1 MLRERGCYALVVN
14 PEVESIDDVRCFVN
28 LDAVRPPVDGVLVMT
43 SPAVTSTRLCVS
55 AAVLEFCG
63 SGCIATEVRSSQPQA
78 VEFRQEHGIKVVPGE
93 CPYMLFPHGEWFH
106 GVHGFINRI
115 AGKCPA

>member
-55 AAVLEFCG
+55 ASVLDSAGLDASRLGCGAV
-63 SGCIATEVRSSQPQA
+63 SPQA
-78 VEFRQEHGIKVVPGE
+78 VEFRQEHGIKVVTGE
-93 CPYMLFPHGEWFH
+93 CPYMFFPHGEWFH

>member
-1 MLRERGCYALVVN
+1 MLRERGYYAVAVN

-55 AAVLEFCG
+55 AAVLDASRLRCG
-63 SGCIATEVRSSQPQA
+63 A
-78 VEFRQEHGIKVVPGE
+78 VSLRAVGFRQEHGIKVVPGE
-93 CPYMLFPHGEWFH
+93 CPYMFSRTVNGSTGAW
-106 GVHGFINRI
+106 VHQQDCR
-115 AGKCPA
+115 